1 MGEILQ
7 KIPKRLRG
15 ELTAGQRKDIAVAEA
30 VGKRQ
35 AEGAKAQRAERRQ
48 ELFLRG
54 TGATKTWTM
63 FIGITL
69 LALFVISPAALGF
82 LQILS
87 EIPEWGFYAIIGI
100 AVLIFI
106 LRRRK

>member
-1 MGEILQ
+1 MVQDRLPSPSVILGQ
-7 KIPKRLRG
+7 EQL
-15 ELTAGQRKDIAVAEA
+15 EQRKKEFAAQQ
-30 VGKRQ
+30 RR
-35 AEGAKAQRAERRQ
+35 AKT

-54 TGATKTWTM
+54 PETTKRWFV
-63 FIGITL
+63 FIGVAL